1 MLAVVQRVKNASVE
15 VEKTTVGKINT
26 GIFVLLGV
34 YNNDTESDVEI
45 LAKKVSNLRIFT
57 DSDDKMNLSVKDVC
71 GEILVVSNF
80 TLCADT
86 KKGNRPSFINAMEPQ
101 KANLLYELFITKL
114 QQENIKTESGKFGAD
129 MQISTVLDGPITI
142 QLNSETWR
150 K

>member
-15 VEKTTVGKINT
+15 VEKTTVGKINN